1 MALIASISLLLTVFM
16 LGCLAL
22 ACGTRMLG
30 WLGLSGKMG
39 LEEELY
45 AAGFFFVVLE
55 VLLFILSLF
64 GWLRPIVVWIV
75 LAGAAL
81 IAGKAWRQP
90 LRLAA
95 ALVRRLRWAIRSPLI
110 LAIAILIIGCT
121 LLDAFLAM
129 APLTGS
135 DAMLYH
141 FTAPMLEVGKRW
153 EPLYWLTFSFYT
165 GLGHILIQL
174 GMTLGSDRI
183 STGLIYLTGLMTA
196 GGLFVLTRRIA
207 SEGWA
212 WLAVLTFLLTPMVYW
227 QIGTSGCPDIWMAFY
242 TTLVVLAAARG
253 IERGGQNWW
262 CLAGIFAGAVA
273 GVKYT
278 AWSVPAALVLCSFVA
293 TRSLRRSVACGVC
306 SLVAGILPLVR
317 NAWWSNDP
325 FFPFLSRWLNPQQFN
340 SYTLD
345 TVLANLQPTDTDRTP
360 LGLLKYPFVFPLQWN
375 AYGGFGHSWGPLVLA
390 FAPLL
395 VFSVRRKPLS
405 MAAILV
411 WAVVLLTNELTAQQP
426 RYLLA
431 AFPLALA
438 LVFAGAAEALQRG
451 WRLVRVAVIVS
462 LLSFLTFGVCSE
474 ALYARD
480 FLPVAVGMEKQEVFL
495 QRMAP
500 DYPAVAF
507 INRSLDRGEGRV
519 MVFLRYTY
527 YLRVPFEMGDPSV
540 SWLMNPDK
548 LAEPSLMLRFLR
560 QENLRWIVKV
570 ADYPQPFAP
579 TLQMLEREG
588 KLRPVASTDVP
599 IFTGFRLYRQKGRA
613 RVVILEVQPGPAL
626 DQANASGPFKTP

>member
-1 MALIASISLLLTVFM
+1 LALVFL
-16 LGCLAL
+16 LGCVAI

-30 WLGLSGKMG
+30 WLGLSAGVG
-39 LEEELY
+39 LEAALY

-55 VLLFILSLF
+55 VLFFTLSLL
-64 GWLRPIVVWIV
+64 GWLRQSVVLVAIVV
-75 LAGAAL
+75 AAL
-81 IAGKAWRQP
+81 IAGRAWLETQ
-90 LRLAA
+90 RLAA
-95 ALVRRLRWAIRSPLI
+95 SLVRRLRRAMRSPLN
-110 LAIAILIIGCT
+110 LAMAIVVSGCAVV
-121 LLDAFLAM
+121 DAFLAM

-141 FTAPMLEVGKRW
+141 FTAPMLEVGRRW

-183 STGLIYLTGLMTA
+183 STGLIYLAGLMTA

-227 QIGTSGCPDIWMAFY
+227 QMGTSGCPDIWMAFY
-242 TTLVVLAAARG
+242 TTLVVLAAGRG
-253 IERGGQNWW
+253 IEGGGQNWW

-278 AWSVPAALVLCSFVA
+278 AWSVPAALVVCCLVT
-293 TRSLRRSVACGVC
+293 TRSLWRSVACGVC

-317 NAWWSNDP
+317 NAWWSGDP

-340 SYTLD
+340 SYALD
-345 TVLANLQPTDTDRTP
+345 TVLANLHPTDTDRTP
-360 LGLLKYPFVFPLQWN
+360 LGLLKYPFVFPLKWN

-390 FAPLL
+390 FSPLL
-395 VFSVRRKPLS
+395 VFSVRKKPLS
-405 MAAILV
+405 MAATSV

-438 LVFAGAAEALQRG
+438 LVFAGAAEAFQRE

-480 FLPVAVGMEKQEVFL
+480 FLPVAVGMEKREAFL

-507 INRSLDRGEGRV
+507 INHSLDRTEGRV
-519 MVFLRYTY
+519 MVLLRYAY
-527 YLRVPFEMGDPSV
+527 YLRVPFELGDPGV

-548 LAEPSLMLRFLR
+548 LAQPSLILRFLR
-560 QENLRWIVKV
+560 QENIRWIVKV

-579 TLQMLEREG
+579 ALQMLEREG
-588 KLRPVASTDVP
+588 ELRTIASTDVP
-599 IFTGFRLYRQKGRA
+599 IFTGFRLYRQKGWA
-613 RVVILEVQPGPAL
+613 KVVILELQPGPAL
-626 DQANASGPFKTP
+626 DQANASGPFQTP